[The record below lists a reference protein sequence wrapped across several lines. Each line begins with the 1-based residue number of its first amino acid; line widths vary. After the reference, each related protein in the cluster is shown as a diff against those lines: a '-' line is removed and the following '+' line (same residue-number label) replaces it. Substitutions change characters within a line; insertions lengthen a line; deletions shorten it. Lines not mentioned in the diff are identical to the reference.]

1 MKVLIILNHAP
12 YDGSDVA
19 WNALRLGEKLLESGA
34 EVKYFLMN
42 DAVDLAREKC
52 VKPENYD
59 NDLVAILK
67 SLIAKGVGVEVC
79 GTCQARCGIYKNEPY
94 YAGAEKSTM
103 PNLANL
109 ILNSDKVLS
118 F

>member
-1 MKVLIILNHAP
+1 MKVLIILNQAP

-19 WNALRLGEKLLESGA
+19 WNALRLGEKLLEAGA

-42 DAVDLAREKC
+42 DAVDLARDKC
-52 VKPENYD
+52 VKPEFYD
-59 NDLVAILK
+59 NDLVEMLK
-67 SLIAKGVGVEVC
+67 NLIAKGVGVEVC
-79 GTCQARCGIYKNEPY
+79 GTCQARCGILKNEPY
-94 YAGAEKSTM
+94 FEGAIKSTM

-109 ILNSDKVLS
+109 VLTSDKVLT

>member
-34 EVKYFLMN
+34 EVKYFFMN

-52 VKPENYD
+52 VKPENYA

-67 SLIAKGVGVEVC
+67 SLITKGVGVEVC

-109 ILNSDKVLS
+109 ILTSDKVLS

>member
-1 MKVLIILNHAP
+1 MKILIILNHPP

-19 WNALRLGEKLLESGA
+19 WNALRLGEKLLEAGA
-34 EVKYFLMN
+34 EVTYFLMN

-67 SLIAKGVGVEVC
+67 NLIAKGVRVEVC
-79 GTCQARCGIYKNEPY
+79 GTCQARCGVYKNEPY
-94 YAGAEKSTM
+94 FEGAIKSTM

-109 ILNSDKVLS
+109 VLNSDKVLN